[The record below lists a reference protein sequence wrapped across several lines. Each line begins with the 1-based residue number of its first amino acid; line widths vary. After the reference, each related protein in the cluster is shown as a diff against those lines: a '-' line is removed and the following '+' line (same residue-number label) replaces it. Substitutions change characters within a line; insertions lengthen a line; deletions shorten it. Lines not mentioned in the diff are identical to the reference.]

1 MEIPTYQEI
10 ESLHK
15 KYAPTEKLLASVWT
29 HCQIIRDISEQLI
42 DNSHLS
48 INKKVIEAGCLLH
61 DIGVYALFDE
71 AGNKVNDY
79 NYMNHGIRGEELLR
93 KERIPRE
100 LWRIASH
107 HLGVGFTQHDIEKQ
121 GLPFDQPYMPET
133 IEERLV
139 TYADKFHSK
148 TNPPRFNTY
157 ESFMATAGTYGD
169 DIATRFEKLKDEFG
183 VPDLAPFVQKYGH
196 ELK

>member
-15 KYAPTEKLLASVWT
+15 KYAPTEKLFASVWT
-29 HCQIIRDISEQLI
+29 HCRIVRDISEQLI
-42 DNSHLS
+42 DSSQLD
-48 INKKVIEAGCLLH
+48 IDKEVVGAGCLLH
-61 DIGVYALFDE
+61 DIGVYMLFDE
-71 AGNKVNDY
+71 VGNKVDDY
-79 NYMNHGIRGEELLR
+79 NYMNHGVRGEELLR
-93 KERIPRE
+93 KEGISRE

-133 IEERLV
+133 IEERLI

-157 ESFMATAGTYGD
+157 ESFMATAKTYGD
-169 DIATRFEKLKDEFG
+169 DIVTRFEKLKDEFG
-183 VPDLAPFVQKYGH
+183 VPDLAPLVQKYGH
-196 ELK
+196 EIK